1 MKVKEFF
8 AELVWDKD
16 EEDWI
21 LSRGLDDIIN
31 EWLENNNVNIIDV
44 NYNSV
49 VIGSKNNCI
58 QSTALLFYK
67 EKTTQTITTAGGNDR
82 GVVLEKKWAYLD

>member
-67 EKTTQTITTAGGNDR
+67 EKNNTNNNDKWWKQTWY
-82 GVVLEKKWAYLD
+82 GVGRKMG

>member
-49 VIGSKNNCI
+49 VVGSKNNCI
-58 QSTALLFYK
+58 QSTALLFCK
-67 EKTTQTITTAGGNDR
+67 EKTTQKPYATSFSDYVETH
-82 GVVLEKKWAYLD
+82 V

>member
-21 LSRGLDDIIN
+21 LSRSLDDMIN
-31 EWLENNNVNIIDV
+31 DWLENNNVVLVDIK
-44 NYNSV
+44 YNGV
-49 VIGSKNNCI
+49 VVGSKNNCI
-58 QSTALLFYK
+58 QSIALILYK
-67 EKTTQTITTAGGNDR
+67 EKTTQKPVCHTFF
-82 GVVLEKKWAYLD
+82 

>member
-21 LSRGLDDIIN
+21 LSRSLDDIIN
-31 EWLENNNVNIIDV
+31 EWLENNNVNIVDV

-49 VIGSKNNCI
+49 VVGSKNNCI

-67 EKTTQTITTAGGNDR
+67 EKTTQKPYATSFSDY
-82 GVVLEKKWAYLD
+82 GVPHV

>member
-67 EKTTQTITTAGGNDR
+67 EKTTQNMW
-82 GVVLEKKWAYLD
+82 K